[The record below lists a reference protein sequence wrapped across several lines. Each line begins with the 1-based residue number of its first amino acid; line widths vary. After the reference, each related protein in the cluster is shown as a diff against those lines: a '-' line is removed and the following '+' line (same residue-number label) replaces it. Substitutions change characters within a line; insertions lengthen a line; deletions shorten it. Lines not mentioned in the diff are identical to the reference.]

1 MNRVVLA
8 VVSAVILAFS
18 CSVTFAA
25 ANHEDGTLHDTLCN
39 VGAAFRDQAKQVMD
53 EYEGLARANK
63 ALKEAGAS
71 YQKSLTAPT
80 ENLSQYT
87 TQAQRAVMAGVYT
100 FDAGYAALFLKK
112 KEMGRALQVRKALN
126 EKIGF
131 TLPLSPKMKALIQNP
146 NSIEDFSVWTDAID
160 EMADKAISSGMTS
173 DRHLAVLVNTAY
185 GMMIEGLYIV
195 TESVAGSG
203 YPTELLTLMENQ
215 HDRIDFILKLL
226 NVFRNDPA
234 FESALGFKARMDFL
248 GDIHTLMMVS
258 EFSQR
263 EVDGIRELVTP
274 ERRALLEGSLRGFA
288 QN

>member
-18 CSVTFAA
+18 CSGTFAA
-25 ANHEDGTLHDTLCN
+25 TAPEDGALHDTLSTA
-39 VGAAFRDQAKQVMD
+39 GEAFRDQAKQVIN

-80 ENLSQYT
+80 ENLSQYVT
-87 TQAQRAVMAGVYT
+87 PAQRSVMAGVYT

-146 NSIEDFSVWTDAID
+146 DSIEDFSVWTDAID
-160 EMADKAISSGMTS
+160 EMADRAISSGMTS
-173 DRHLAVLVNTAY
+173 DRHLAVLVNTVY

-195 TESVAGSG
+195 TESIAAAD
-203 YPTELLTLMENQ
+203 YPGQMLTLMNVQ
-215 HDRIDFILKLL
+215 QDRVDFLLKLL

-234 FESALGFKARMDFL
+234 FEHALGFKARMDFI
-248 GDIHTLMMVS
+248 GSIHTRMMVS
-258 EFSQR
+258 QFTQR
-263 EVDGIRELVTP
+263 EIDGIRELVAP